1 MYRGCHKRGRP
12 QTWSNATNV
21 VDFSGVLNFRLGA
34 TNVVDVFQ
42 VLDEVI
48 RFKSSRCNLSVIVG
62 CHLSPQMQLKF
73 LIYPDLF
80 EDLSGMLD
88 FCFNLVFWRVL
99 KNIMINHDTILW
111 LNKNNNYSVLGKI
124 RSWKFRI
131 H

>member
-1 MYRGCHKRGRP
+1 M
-12 QTWSNATNV
+12 

-62 CHLSPQMQLKF
+62 CHLSPHHLSPQMPLKF
-73 LIYPDLF
+73 SIFPDLF

-99 KNIMINHDTILW
+99 KKYYDQ
-111 LNKNNNYSVLGKI
+111 S
-124 RSWKFRI
+124 
-131 H
+131 